1 MVKLV
6 NESVVFAHDDFKD
19 WNWLFF
25 NNKES
30 DCILYSEDGHEFR
43 IHKEI
48 LSQTKKM
55 RNILSNSKDGCC
67 GAMQIICPCSKD
79 VLEYMVKFLYTG
91 TILYE
96 KEMDLFKILN
106 NLTEIFGFPKNL
118 FSEEDCYKALIL
130 DEASE
135 FETIEELEI
144 ADEYHK
150 MYPTETDDLDSENS
164 ILENSFIKNF
174 DKPLKK
180 QISDT
185 NRDERVPK
193 KDPTMISIKRNG
205 PKIFKC
211 DNCETSFKSKT
222 NLRKH
227 IEAVHEGKKPN
238 KCEFCDAAFYRKVHL
253 TRHVTSFHEGRKHY
267 KCNICVDSFT
277 SRRSL
282 EGHLSLVHDGQKPFK
297 CDRCDAGFMGK
308 YNLKLHIKVVHE
320 GNKPYKCSV
329 CIESFTS
336 KRSLEGHFGLI
347 HNGHKPFKCDRC
359 GKDFMK
365 RCTLNSHIDAVHEG
379 KKRFKCSFCNEE
391 FSKKVDQKIHIS
403 TVHKEEK
410 AVLVQSL

>member
-6 NESVVFAHDDFKD
+6 NESVIFAHDDFKD

-79 VLEYMVKFLYTG
+79 VLEYTVKFLYTG
-91 TILYE
+91 TILYK

-106 NLTEIFGFPKNL
+106 NLTEIFGFSKNL
-118 FSEEDCYKALIL
+118 FSEEDCNKALIL
-130 DEASE
+130 EKASD
-135 FETIEELEI
+135 FETIEELDI
-144 ADEYHK
+144 ADECHK
-150 MYPTETDDLDSENS
+150 MYPTETDDYDSENS
-164 ILENSFIKNF
+164 IPENSFEKNF

-180 QISDT
+180 QISNM
-185 NRDERVPK
+185 NRHERVPK
-193 KDPTMISIKRNG
+193 KDPTMISIKTNG
-205 PKIFKC
+205 KKIFKC
-211 DNCETSFKSKT
+211 DSCETSFKSKP
-222 NLRKH
+222 NLRAH

-238 KCEFCDAAFYRKVHL
+238 KCDFCDAAFYRKVHL
-253 TRHVTSFHEGRKHY
+253 TRHVTA
-267 KCNICVDSFT
+267 I
-277 SRRSL
+277 
-282 EGHLSLVHDGQKPFK
+282 
-297 CDRCDAGFMGK
+297 
-308 YNLKLHIKVVHE
+308 HE
-320 GNKPYKCSV
+320 GNKPFKCSICV
-329 CIESFTS
+329 DSFTS

-365 RCTLNSHIDAVHEG
+365 KCTLNSHIDAVHEG

-391 FSKKVDQKIHIS
+391 FSKNVDQKIHIS

-410 AVLVQSL
+410 ALLVLRMKV